1 MRNLNKV
8 IRNAAT
14 NGRSK
19 QQELQLFLRAYRA
32 TPHSVTK
39 IAPNDLLF
47 GFNKTS
53 GLPSSRLIQRD
64 MKCHEIARAN
74 DIQAKEQMKRYYD
87 SHKHVS
93 ECPITFGTEVY
104 LKLEKV
110 NKSTPVYYPNMY
122 EVINMNRSMITA
134 QREGHI
140 ICRNSSFFKR
150 VHVNEDETEN
160 TPAVCKPT
168 VDHRDTGVHEEFPVG
183 IAPAVQK
190 LTTVQE
196 RHLANKQQQALNV
209 QIRQQNKEATGS
221 VKTRYGRTSKPA
233 GQFSSRLEWIDI
245 LV

>member
-1 MRNLNKV
+1 
-8 IRNAAT
+8 
-14 NGRSK
+14 
-19 QQELQLFLRAYRA
+19 
-32 TPHSVTK
+32 
-39 IAPNDLLF
+39 
-47 GFNKTS
+47 
-53 GLPSSRLIQRD
+53 
-64 MKCHEIARAN
+64 
-74 DIQAKEQMKRYYD
+74 
-87 SHKHVS
+87 
-93 ECPITFGTEVY
+93 
-104 LKLEKV
+104 
-110 NKSTPVYYPNMY
+110 MY

-160 TPAVCKPT
+160 TPAVSKPT
-168 VDHRDTGVHEEFPVG
+168 VDHRDTGVHEELPVG
-183 IAPAVQK
+183 IAPPVQK

-221 VKTRYGRTSKPA
+221 VNTRYGRTSKPA

>member
-1 MRNLNKV
+1 M
-8 IRNAAT
+8 
-14 NGRSK
+14 S
-19 QQELQLFLRAYRA
+19 
-32 TPHSVTK
+32 
-39 IAPNDLLF
+39 
-47 GFNKTS
+47 
-53 GLPSSRLIQRD
+53 
-64 MKCHEIARAN
+64 
-74 DIQAKEQMKRYYD
+74 
-87 SHKHVS
+87 
-93 ECPITFGTEVY
+93 FGTKVY
-104 LKLEKV
+104 LKLEKI

-168 VDHRDTGVHEEFPVG
+168 VDHRDTGLHEELPVG
-183 IAPAVQK
+183 IAPPVQK

-221 VKTRYGRTSKPA
+221 VKTTYGRTSKPA